1 MELTQG
7 LVFTDLSNGYRWQ
20 LEKLWA
26 YKNREVMWT
35 CKAVNKH
42 PLQPEEKDWFV
53 GDIAESLEKG
63 SGN

>member
-1 MELTQG
+1 MELIEG
-7 LVFTDLSNGYRWQ
+7 LEFTDLTNGYKWQ
-20 LEKLWA
+20 LEKPWT
-26 YKNREVMWT
+26 YKEREVMWT

-63 SGN
+63 KS